1 MMDISNMGESAL
13 KSHMR
18 SKRHKNN
25 GKIGGEQAVTLSSFG
40 FVSCG
45 NGNSGEAGKAGTS
58 QSQQQAVMTI
68 LLLPQDDATQKSQTT
83 LEGYVTKDNVLKA
96 ETF

>member
-1 MMDISNMGESAL
+1 MIDISNMGESAL
-13 KSHMR
+13 KSHMK

-25 GKIGGEQAVTLSSFG
+25 GTIGGEQAVTLSSFG

-68 LLLPQDDATQKSQTT
+68 PRRLKMMQL
-83 LEGYVTKDNVLKA
+83 KDHTNNFGR
-96 ETF
+96 TCD

>member
-1 MMDISNMGESAL
+1 MGESAL
-13 KSHMR
+13 KSHMG

-25 GKIGGEQAVTLSSFG
+25 STIGGEQAVTLSSFS

-68 LLLPQDDATQKSQTT
+68 PPPPQDNATQRN
-83 LEGYVTKDNVLKA
+83 LDNLPPRQLA
-96 ETF
+96 PTF

>member
-1 MMDISNMGESAL
+1 M
-13 KSHMR
+13 K

-25 GKIGGEQAVTLSSFG
+25 GTIGGEQAVTLSSFG

-68 LLLPQDDATQKSQTT
+68 PPPPQDDCNSKITNNFGRTC
-83 LEGYVTKDNVLKA
+83 D
-96 ETF
+96 

>member
-1 MMDISNMGESAL
+1 MIDILNMGESAL

-25 GKIGGEQAVTLSSFG
+25 STIGGDQAVTLSSFG

-45 NGNSGEAGKAGTS
+45 NGNSGEAGKVGTS
-58 QSQQQAVMTI
+58 QSQQPLRHLKTMQ
-68 LLLPQDDATQKSQTT
+68 L
-83 LEGYVTKDNVLKA
+83 KDHKQLWKDM
-96 ETF
+96 